1 MRAHAWDS
9 FEHHISAWN
18 SQLNSLDQKLELMSR
33 TQDGRL
39 TEQGNRM
46 KLIPDIDFKLDG
58 MGRKLGELGAQVQVG
73 ITNSQAD
80 IKAVNFFQVMDG
92 RLLSL
97 QDGLKEK
104 TESTLTALTKV
115 VEEVK
120 NSSRR
125 SHHKT
130 IGRHSGG
137 GHAGESSE
145 HHNSCRENRV
155 ILEEVQERTSEILER
170 VTQVQE
176 DPSGPTFSYLR
187 TPQQVGLYTTEEEVD
202 GDAREEDE
210 ERDFIDAEDKFVAL
224 FRRITTPFKRVN
236 KRLRTMETVQDN
248 IETVMTELKAE
259 VETNSAEM
267 RRDIGDF
274 LASSTEQGQE
284 HTHILERQAAA
295 LASLKQCC
303 NGLAADQGRLTAQAG
318 PVLDRLDRWILRVH

>member
-1 MRAHAWDS
+1 
-9 FEHHISAWN
+9 
-18 SQLNSLDQKLELMSR
+18 
-33 TQDGRL
+33 
-39 TEQGNRM
+39 
-46 KLIPDIDFKLDG
+46 
-58 MGRKLGELGAQVQVG
+58 
-73 ITNSQAD
+73 
-80 IKAVNFFQVMDG
+80 MDG
-92 RLLSL
+92 RLLNL

-104 TESTLTALTKV
+104 TDSTLTALTKV

-130 IGRHSGG
+130 TGRHSGG
-137 GHAGESSE
+137 GGHGGENSE

-176 DPSGPTFSYLR
+176 DPAGPTFSYLR
-187 TPQQVGLYTTEEEVD
+187 APQQVGLYTTEEEV
-202 GDAREEDE
+202 EEDGGEEEE
-210 ERDFIDAEDKFVAL
+210 ERDFIEAEDKFVAL
-224 FRRITTPFKRVN
+224 FRRIATPFKRVN

-248 IETVMTELKAE
+248 IEAVMTELKTE

-267 RRDIGDF
+267 RRDLGDC

-284 HTHILERQAAA
+284 HTHMLERQAAV

-303 NGLAADQGRLTAQAG
+303 NGVAADQGRLAAQAG
-318 PVLDRLDRWILRVH
+318 PVLDRLDRWLLIFLLTLQFCSIPGG

>member
-130 IGRHSGG
+130 TGRHSGG

-187 TPQQVGLYTTEEEVD
+187 APQQVGLYTTEEEVD
-202 GDAREEDE
+202 GDGREEDE

-284 HTHILERQAAA
+284 HTHMLERQAAA